1 MNYFYYYYY
10 NVICLLYLKLNNA
23 DISNNKNSN
32 NRLSLERLLK
42 RIYIDDDY
50 NSEVRPFG
58 SNDLT
63 KVETDLKLLQIDL
76 DEKFQ
81 EL

>member
-1 MNYFYYYYY
+1 MNYYYY
-10 NVICLLYLKLNNA
+10 NVIYCLIYLKLNNA
-23 DISNNKNSN
+23 DISSNKSSN

-63 KVETDLKLLQIDL
+63 IVETDLKLI
-76 DEKFQ
+76 
-81 EL
+81 

>member
-1 MNYFYYYYY
+1 MNYYYY
-10 NVICLLYLKLNNA
+10 NVIYCLIYLKLNNA
-23 DISNNKNSN
+23 DISNKSSN

-63 KVETDLKLLQIDL
+63 IVETDLKLLQIDL